1 MSLKGVWFQSV
12 KKVEFKM
19 VSNLPFKFNLCLYTE
34 GLWATSQQVGG
45 VLSTALAA
53 FLLGVAGWR

>member
-1 MSLKGVWFQSV
+1 MTWQATFARPYA
-12 KKVEFKM
+12 M
-19 VSNLPFKFNLCLYTE
+19 

-53 FLLGVAGWR
+53 FLLGVAGRAW